1 MCPRGFGS
9 SLSAQG
15 SSRAA
20 TCHLGSGTRLLAQG
34 SSGAATCPMDGL
46 YKLQAIKQIFPG
58 NLAIMIFIRARARVS
73 AEALR
78 DKGCSTRLHD
88 MQ

>member
-1 MCPRGFGS
+1 
-9 SLSAQG
+9 
-15 SSRAA
+15 
-20 TCHLGSGTRLLAQG
+20 
-34 SSGAATCPMDGL
+34 MDGL